1 MNKINICL
9 YLNMVRTGEE
19 LEKEWKMNAHVYI
32 TPNIG

>member
-19 LEKEWKMNAHVYI
+19 LEKEWKKNGISKV
-32 TPNIG
+32 